1 MDERQLA
8 ERLYSAMKWANE
20 SSVAR
25 KTNFDASVLDAIV
38 DSALEHDAFTHG
50 QARAINNVYECL
62 AHQGLGSLARAQT
75 RGRRGGTREQAPAYL
90 M

>member
-38 DSALEHDAFTHG
+38 DSVLEHDAFTHG
-50 QARAINNVYECL
+50 QARAINNVYERW
-62 AHQGLGSLARAQT
+62 HIARAGKP
-75 RGRRGGTREQAPAYL
+75 RARAKREATAEAPASKRPRI
-90 M
+90 